1 MVFLYVLDMLVC
13 WSRRDNWILGF
24 GPIPIIFSMNLFLWF
39 RDDWFYLQF
48 VMVAIIVF
56 GKEFLRWKRDGQST
70 HIFNPS
76 AFALFCDVCSPDR
89 NSLYI
94 DDLGQ

>member
-1 MVFLYVLDMLVC
+1 MLVC
-13 WSRRDNWILGF
+13 WSRRDKWILGF

-56 GKEFLRWKRDGQST
+56 GKEFVRWKRDGQS
-70 HIFNPS
+70 HSHLQSFRFC
-76 AFALFCDVCSPDR
+76 AFPDV
-89 NSLYI
+89 
-94 DDLGQ
+94 